1 MAGFLFKV
9 EGLGLKE
16 IGVGYKAKQAFTI
29 DDSLFTI
36 HF

>member
-16 IGVGYKAKQAFTI
+16 IGVGCKAKQAFTI
-29 DDSLFTI
+29 
-36 HF
+36 HH